1 MIIVLLWMACNWPIV
16 KECHAWSASS
26 PARLRPYSKKTP
38 LTASYWSNVDILGRQ
53 FNIGTPNS
61 EKETLLQAVHMLNQK
76 IGVIQSSGRI
86 VETDKI
92 VIMAALN
99 LTHDLLKM
107 SAKDGLAIGEIERR
121 ISAMIESCDKALD
134 LEK

>member
-1 MIIVLLWMACNWPIV
+1 MSIEQV
-16 KECHAWSASS
+16 
-26 PARLRPYSKKTP
+26 
-38 LTASYWSNVDILGRQ
+38 NVDILGRQ

-121 ISAMIESCDKALD
+121 ISTMIESCAKALD

>member
-1 MIIVLLWMACNWPIV
+1 MSIEQV
-16 KECHAWSASS
+16 
-26 PARLRPYSKKTP
+26 
-38 LTASYWSNVDILGRQ
+38 NVDILGRQ

-121 ISAMIESCDKALD
+121 ISTIIENCDKALD

>member
-1 MIIVLLWMACNWPIV
+1 MSIEQV
-16 KECHAWSASS
+16 
-26 PARLRPYSKKTP
+26 
-38 LTASYWSNVDILGRQ
+38 NVDILGRQ

-76 IGVIQSSGRI
+76 IGVIHSSGRI

-99 LTHDLLKM
+99 LTHDLLKI

-121 ISAMIESCDKALD
+121 ISTMIENCDKALE

>member
-1 MIIVLLWMACNWPIV
+1 MSIEQV
-16 KECHAWSASS
+16 
-26 PARLRPYSKKTP
+26 
-38 LTASYWSNVDILGRQ
+38 NVDILGRQ

-61 EKETLLQAVHMLNQK
+61 EKATLLQAVHMLNQK

-99 LTHDLLKM
+99 LTHDLLKI

-121 ISAMIESCDKALD
+121 ISTMIENCDKALE

>member
-1 MIIVLLWMACNWPIV
+1 MSIEQV
-16 KECHAWSASS
+16 
-26 PARLRPYSKKTP
+26 
-38 LTASYWSNVDILGRQ
+38 NVDILGRQ

-121 ISAMIESCDKALD
+121 ISAMIESCDQALD

>member
-1 MIIVLLWMACNWPIV
+1 MSIEQV
-16 KECHAWSASS
+16 
-26 PARLRPYSKKTP
+26 
-38 LTASYWSNVDILGRQ
+38 NVDILGRQ
-53 FNIGTPNS
+53 FNIGTPLS

-76 IGVIQSSGRI
+76 IGTIQASGRI

-107 SAKDGLAIGEIERR
+107 SAKDGLAIGEIERK
-121 ISAMIESCDKALD
+121 ISTMIERCDKALNAD
-134 LEK
+134 GQ

>member
-1 MIIVLLWMACNWPIV
+1 MSIEQV
-16 KECHAWSASS
+16 
-26 PARLRPYSKKTP
+26 
-38 LTASYWSNVDILGRQ
+38 NVDILGRQ

-61 EKETLLQAVHMLNQK
+61 EKATLLQAVHMLNQK

-99 LTHDLLKM
+99 LTHALLKM

-121 ISAMIESCDKALD
+121 ISTMIESCDKALD